1 MARSATADGIWA
13 QEAHDLA
20 RGIAGGLLFGVPLLY
35 TMEVWWLGGTTSP
48 PRMLVIL
55 GVTLVPVTLLIHSAG
70 FKHRDEARI
79 VDSVIDAMEALALGL
94 VIAAVVLVLLHEI
107 GPDTPAV
114 EAVGKV
120 VHEAAP
126 FAVGAAV
133 ASHVFANARGDNA
146 KSSRRR
152 SDRSGLQDTAS
163 DMGATLIGSLF
174 VAFNIAPT
182 EEVPML
188 ATAST
193 GPSLLGMIALSLAAS
208 YAIVYVAGFG
218 DQQRRREQKGIF
230 QHPVTETVVSYILA
244 LISAGFML
252 WFFRNLSAPASWST
266 ALSEIVVL
274 GLPAAVGGA
283 AGRLAA

>member
-1 MARSATADGIWA
+1 MAPSAKVDQVWA
-13 QEAHDLA
+13 QEAQDVA

-48 PRMLVIL
+48 PRMLIIL
-55 GVTLVPVTLLIHSAG
+55 GVTLLPVTLLIHSAG
-70 FKHRDEARI
+70 FRNQKETRI
-79 VDSVIDAMEALALGL
+79 VDSARDAVEAVALGL
-94 VIAAVVLVLLHEI
+94 VMAAIVLVLIHEI
-107 GPDTPAV
+107 GTDTPVV
-114 EAVGKV
+114 EAAGKL

-126 FAVGAAV
+126 FAIGAAV
-133 ASHVFANARGDNA
+133 ASHVFANSRGDNG
-146 KSSRRR
+146 KSS
-152 SDRSGLQDTAS
+152 SSSGDRTELQESVA
-163 DMGATLIGSLF
+163 DMGATLIGSVF
-174 VAFNIAPT
+174 IAFNIAPT

-193 GPSLLGMIALSLAAS
+193 GPSLLGLVALSLCAS

-218 DQQRRREQKGIF
+218 DQKRRREQKGIF

-244 LISAGFML
+244 LLSAGLML
-252 WFFRNLSAPASWST
+252 WFFRNLSAPESWSS
-266 ALSEIVVL
+266 ALSEIVIL